1 MCGCDAAPLV
11 VGVTAPVVVVS
22 CGDRSANDA
31 ADRIALEYGPNQ
43 PCYYPTLN
51 VFRFAMTRSRYLA
64 SSLLLMI
71 AGAGSAQRGTLMIVG
86 GGPQPSAL
94 VQQFVDL
101 AGGRGRAKIAVFAE
115 ASADGQ
121 KSGEEKAAELTS
133 LGADAKNIWVT
144 RDEANTDSIAKR
156 LTGVTGVWFGGG
168 DQSRLIKVLRG
179 TKTDSAI
186 RARYQSGA
194 VIGGTSAGAA
204 VMSQIMITGDER
216 HPGGDRRDTTNAYL
230 TIARDNIVTDTG
242 FALVGS
248 AIIDQ
253 HFLRRK
259 RHSRL
264 ISLVLESA
272 PHLGVG
278 IDESTALIIPPSG
291 PWRIAG
297 ASAAVIYDA
306 RNAAVTPASAHVLG
320 ATGIQMHVLPAG
332 STFDVKTGK
341 ATLP

>member
-1 MCGCDAAPLV
+1 MIPYSLFALLVAAWTPPP
-11 VGVTAPVVVVS
+11 A
-22 CGDRSANDA
+22 
-31 ADRIALEYGPNQ
+31 
-43 PCYYPTLN
+43 
-51 VFRFAMTRSRYLA
+51 
-64 SSLLLMI
+64 
-71 AGAGSAQRGTLMIVG
+71 RGTLMIVG
-86 GGPQPSAL
+86 GGPQPPAL
-94 VQQFVDL
+94 VQQFIDL
-101 AGGRGRAKIAVFAE
+101 AGGRGHAKIAIFAE
-115 ASADGQ
+115 ASADGRQ
-121 KSGEEKAAELTS
+121 SGEEKAAELIA
-133 LGADAKNIWVT
+133 LGAEATNVWIT
-144 RDEANTDSIAKR
+144 RDEANTDSIAKK
-156 LTGVTGVWFGGG
+156 LSGVTGIWFGGG
-168 DQSRLIKVLRG
+168 DQVRLIKVLRA

-186 RARYQSGA
+186 HARYDAGA

-216 HPGGDRRDTTNAYL
+216 RPGGDRRDTTNAYM

-264 ISLVLESA
+264 ISLVLERE

-278 IDESTALIIPPSG
+278 IDESTALIIPPTG
-291 PWRIAG
+291 PWKITG

-306 RNAAVTPASAHVLG
+306 RSAAITPSSSHVLG
-320 ATGIQMHVLPAG
+320 ATGMRMHVLPAG

>member
-1 MCGCDAAPLV
+1 
-11 VGVTAPVVVVS
+11 
-22 CGDRSANDA
+22 
-31 ADRIALEYGPNQ
+31 
-43 PCYYPTLN
+43 
-51 VFRFAMTRSRYLA
+51 MTPSRYLLPFA
-64 SSLLLMI
+64 I
-71 AGAGSAQRGTLMIVG
+71 AAIGHPAVAQRGTLMIVG
-86 GGPQPSAL
+86 GGPQPPAL

-101 AGGRGRAKIAVFAE
+101 AGGRGRARIAIFAE

-121 KSGEEKAAELTS
+121 KSGEEKAAELIA

-156 LTGVTGVWFGGG
+156 LDGVTGVWFGGG

-186 RARYQSGA
+186 HARYTAGA

-204 VMSQIMITGDER
+204 VMSAIMITGDER
-216 HPGGDRRDTTNAYL
+216 RPGGDRRDTTNAYL
-230 TIARDNIVTDTG
+230 TIARENIVTDTG

-264 ISLVLESA
+264 ISLVLEKS
-272 PHLGVG
+272 PHLGIG
-278 IDESTALIIPPSG
+278 IDESTALIIPPAG
-291 PWRIAG
+291 PWKIAG

-306 RNAAVTPASAHVLG
+306 RESAITPASAHVLG
-320 ATGIQMHVLPAG
+320 ATGMRMHVLPAG